1 MLRIDKTSLN
11 SRINY
16 IIDEGKIV
24 RASIQILNK
33 KAGEKVG
40 IWIYYTINRMVTWP
54 LRVIPN
60 LV

>member
-40 IWIYYTINRMVTWP
+40 I
-54 LRVIPN
+54 
-60 LV
+60 